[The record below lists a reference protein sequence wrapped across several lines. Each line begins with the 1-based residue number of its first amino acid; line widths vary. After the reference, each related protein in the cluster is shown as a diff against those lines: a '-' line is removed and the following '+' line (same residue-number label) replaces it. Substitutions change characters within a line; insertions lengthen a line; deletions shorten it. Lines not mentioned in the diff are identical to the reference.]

1 MLEKSQVVF
10 GAEKDALTFS
20 GLYLNTKRG
29 ALPVA
34 IAKPLSNVTGGGVR
48 VTLDYMGNHPS
59 FPMLGLGNELGGD
72 VDLMRNWLDGFRK
85 HDNRHLYSLGSN
97 NFLGWGGAI
106 DGEDYLTTCRVGGGE
121 GYTTHVRS
129 SFAFVDAEKGG
140 ILNNTRPNTRADY
153 TAAIAK
159 SPRPVI
165 SHETGQF
172 QIYPDYKELEKYT
185 GVLHPYNLEIF
196 RDRLNENGLQNQIDA
211 FHQATGR
218 FAVECYK
225 ADIEYG
231 LRTAGLGGF
240 QMLDLQDFPGQGSA
254 LVGILDAFMDSKGIV
269 TPETFRGFCAPVV
282 PLALMDTY
290 CYSNK
295 EELNIGLALTNYEEQ
310 PWSDALCWR
319 LESLSDSVTFVREGK
334 VPAHVEQGKVMQVG
348 ELKST
353 LTEIDKPAQLR
364 LTLTTGNYHNYYNLW
379 VYPDRTP
386 ESEADIFICQS
397 LDDEARKRLSQGG
410 KILLIPDH
418 KAIEEQSVGGLFTPD
433 YWNYAMFK
441 SISEN
446 AGREVS
452 PGTLSLLMDEKH
464 PLFRQFPTEC
474 HSNWQWWSIVR
485 HARPFILNA
494 TRHEYKPLIQV
505 VDNVERN
512 HKLGLLFEFAVDN
525 GKVLVCMSNLEAI
538 RHTPEGGQLRNA
550 ILSYMKSAEFSPTE
564 TLTSQQLQHILT
576 TEVRKQDIVGVK
588 NQSDYDVQP
597 E

>member
-1 MLEKSQVVF
+1 
-10 GAEKDALTFS
+10 
-20 GLYLNTKRG
+20 
-29 ALPVA
+29 
-34 IAKPLSNVTGGGVR
+34 
-48 VTLDYMGNHPS
+48 
-59 FPMLGLGNELGGD
+59 
-72 VDLMRNWLDGFRK
+72 
-85 HDNRHLYSLGSN
+85 
-97 NFLGWGGAI
+97 
-106 DGEDYLTTCRVGGGE
+106 
-121 GYTTHVRS
+121 
-129 SFAFVDAEKGG
+129 
-140 ILNNTRPNTRADY
+140 
-153 TAAIAK
+153 
-159 SPRPVI
+159 
-165 SHETGQF
+165 
-172 QIYPDYKELEKYT
+172 
-185 GVLHPYNLEIF
+185 
-196 RDRLNENGLQNQIDA
+196 
-211 FHQATGR
+211 
-218 FAVECYK
+218 
-225 ADIEYG
+225 
-231 LRTAGLGGF
+231 
-240 QMLDLQDFPGQGSA
+240 
-254 LVGILDAFMDSKGIV
+254 
-269 TPETFRGFCAPVV
+269 
-282 PLALMDTY
+282 
-290 CYSNK
+290 
-295 EELNIGLALTNYEEQ
+295 
-310 PWSDALCWR
+310 
-319 LESLSDSVTFVREGK
+319 
-334 VPAHVEQGKVMQVG
+334 MQVG

-379 VYPDRTP
+379 VYPTGHRKAKRTSSSVSP
-386 ESEADIFICQS
+386 WMRGAKETEP
-397 LDDEARKRLSQGG
+397 RR